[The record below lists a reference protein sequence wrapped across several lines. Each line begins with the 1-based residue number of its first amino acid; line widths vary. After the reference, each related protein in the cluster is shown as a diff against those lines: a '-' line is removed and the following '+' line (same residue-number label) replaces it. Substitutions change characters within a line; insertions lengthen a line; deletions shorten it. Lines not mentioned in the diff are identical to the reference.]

1 MEHVATEQP
10 ESFERLV
17 RAFSA
22 DVIAR
27 PAPPER
33 DEGRPASVTVTLS
46 PSTSGTSLRRTI
58 SKHTPG
64 TMPNPLGRYET
75 EAPDAPEGEEKPL
88 SPRNSSHGAN
98 PNRRG
103 RMVPGTMPHP
113 AARFDFVPDDAAGAD
128 AQVTVLTLSSQYF
141 SHGLFLL
148 RATTHPALSTFSLT
162 RTPRFPPCVLN
173 LANTHRISRF
183 LAPQEDA
190 PSTQQSQFARRPPNP
205 NSKGRI
211 VGGTMPHPG
220 SRFELPVDD
229 YADEVCVAC
238 AILPSSRTPDAC
250 QRCLLRQ
257 SSAVF
262 RGCMQVAHARARA
275 CVHTSVLLPA
285 RIELRSDSRS
295 LSCSLARSWRAASR
309 TLVRDRSTGGCPRR
323 RRSHRP
329 TRTHAVASLEARCP
343 IHRLG
348 SSLTCRPQSQFNS
361 PRAEKPPRVRTVVA
375 ACLLAQCRIP
385 SSAFTLAQV
394 DSWGTCR
401 QPELCSRPEVSP
413 TTFLADVNV
422 WMSSSW
428 PL

>member
-33 DEGRPASVTVTLS
+33 DEGRPPSVTVTLS

-58 SKHTPG
+58 SKHAPG

-128 AQVTVLTLSSQYF
+128 AQVTRLALSSQC
-141 SHGLFLL
+141 SHTLGLF
-148 RATTHPALSTFSLT
+148 SLHLVQAHT
-162 RTPRFPPCVLN
+162 QRFPPRVLT
-173 LANTHRISRF
+173 NTHRIFRS

-250 QRCLLRQ
+250 QRCSLRQ

-262 RGCMQVAHARARA
+262 RGCMQVALSHHARARVCA
-275 CVHTSVLLPA
+275 YKRALTSA
-285 RIELRSDSRS
+285 
-295 LSCSLARSWRAASR
+295 
-309 TLVRDRSTGGCPRR
+309 
-323 RRSHRP
+323 H
-329 TRTHAVASLEARCP
+329 
-343 IHRLG
+343 
-348 SSLTCRPQSQFNS
+348 
-361 PRAEKPPRVRTVVA
+361 
-375 ACLLAQCRIP
+375 
-385 SSAFTLAQV
+385 
-394 DSWGTCR
+394 
-401 QPELCSRPEVSP
+401 
-413 TTFLADVNV
+413 
-422 WMSSSW
+422 
-428 PL
+428 